1 MICELQLK
9 DEEGVMYDSTYDL
22 QLRNDILK
30 IITNRQTI
38 KSKQNKLIGSCS
50 SKFSRRF
57 DVKQPI
63 MESRVLKGEQSNTSI
78 LYEDSFFFKLYRRLE
93 SGINPDA
100 EISRCLTENTA
111 FSNNLNIVWTA
122 PSFLVLLF
130 YTRQI
135 NEVFKLIYIS
145 LLVLLILSWNIIP
158 QDFSTTFIPW
168 ILTLIVVLL
177 LDLKWFAPIL
187 MNSRNLFRTM
197 LVKLVK

>member
-1 MICELQLK
+1 VNIALGKNADKIASPNDFMFLPYYLMSILK
-9 DEEGVMYDSTYDL
+9 DSQIANNE
-22 QLRNDILK
+22 N
-30 IITNRQTI
+30 IIVNVPVTPHRRFNFSFI
-38 KSKQNKLIGSCS
+38 SGWIIALIIIFLSFLNK
-50 SKFSRRF
+50 SRR
-57 DVKQPI
+57 I
-63 MESRVLKGEQSNTSI
+63 I
-78 LYEDSFFFKLYRRLE
+78 LYVYLSVIGFIGLILLTISFV
-93 SGINPDA
+93 S
-100 EISRCLTENTA
+100 ENTA